1 MFIHVVDKT
10 ISMIKQYV
18 YSCGGQD
25 NINDKTICLFM
36 WWIRQYQ

>member
-18 YSCGGQD
+18 YSSRQD
-25 NINDKTICLFM
+25 KIIDKTICLFV
-36 WWIRQYQ
+36 WWTRQNQ